1 MTSRRAP
8 SARAALLVVVAV
20 LMIAPLVLSTFRLEL
35 LAEVLIFA
43 LAAASLDLLVG
54 YAGMPSLGHAAFVG
68 LGAYVAG
75 LGAIHWTG
83 DALLGVVMAAAAGAI
98 FGLATGALAV
108 RSQGI
113 YFLMLTL
120 AFGELLASVAL
131 TWTSVTG
138 GSNGLTGIPTPQLLG
153 VLRLDGPDLRYF
165 YVLAT
170 VVLGFAVLT
179 GVTRS
184 PFGRSLVGIHQNEA
198 RMRSLGYRVDRY
210 KLAVF
215 VLAGVFAAVAGALH
229 SQLVRFVS
237 PSALALE
244 ASIFLLLMPLLGG
257 AGRLW
262 GAAGGA
268 LVVVFLRQELT
279 SRFEGWELG
288 LGILLLVVAYM
299 GPYLSRRR
307 TEAGAASRTHQALPA
322 SGAEA

>member
-1 MTSRRAP
+1 
-8 SARAALLVVVAV
+8 
-20 LMIAPLVLSTFRLEL
+20 
-35 LAEVLIFA
+35 
-43 LAAASLDLLVG
+43 
-54 YAGMPSLGHAAFVG
+54 
-68 LGAYVAG
+68 
-75 LGAIHWTG
+75 
-83 DALLGVVMAAAAGAI
+83 
-98 FGLATGALAV
+98 
-108 RSQGI
+108 
-113 YFLMLTL
+113 
-120 AFGELLASVAL
+120 
-131 TWTSVTG
+131 
-138 GSNGLTGIPTPQLLG
+138 
-153 VLRLDGPDLRYF
+153 
-165 YVLAT
+165 
-170 VVLGFAVLT
+170 
-179 GVTRS
+179 
-184 PFGRSLVGIHQNEA
+184 
-198 RMRSLGYRVDRY
+198 MRSLGYRVDRY